1 MNPGREEST
10 RTDSLTIQLMTHTV
24 SLAEIREFMIRH
36 LQEVFSTMLSMSP
49 ETSEEVEPP
58 QAANRV
64 TGVVGMAGEEIDGV
78 LYLHLA
84 DGFAGKATAAM
95 LGMGP
100 EDPVGEA
107 EVNDVVGEITNMVAG
122 GLKSHLNDMGA
133 GCAMSTPGII
143 RGSSFEVETVPDVV
157 RELLGFDCEGSRILV
172 ELHIHSKGKMA

>member
-1 MNPGREEST
+1 
-10 RTDSLTIQLMTHTV
+10 MTHTANLTEV
-24 SLAEIREFMIRH
+24 REFMTRH

-49 ETSEEVEPP
+49 EACEGTEPP

-78 LYLHLA
+78 LYLHLGDDLA
-84 DGFAGKATAAM
+84 VKATAAM

-100 EDPVGEA
+100 DDGIGEA

-122 GLKSHLNDMGA
+122 GLKSHLNDLGA

-143 RGSSFEVETVPDVV
+143 RGSSFVVETVPDVV
-157 RELLGFDCEGSRILV
+157 RELLGFDCEGSRLLV

>member
-1 MNPGREEST
+1 
-10 RTDSLTIQLMTHTV
+10 MTHTA
-24 SLAEIREFMIRH
+24 SLTEIREFMIQH
-36 LQEVFSTMLSMSP
+36 LTEVFSTMLSMTP
-49 ETSEEVEPP
+49 ETSDHTEPP

-78 LYLHLA
+78 LYLHLT
-84 DGFAGKATAAM
+84 DEFAAKATAAM

-100 EDPVGEA
+100 EEAVGEA
-107 EVNDVVGEITNMVAG
+107 EANDVVGEITNMVAG

-143 RGSSFEVETVPDVV
+143 RGSSFVVETVPDVV
-157 RELLGFDCEGSRILV
+157 RELLGFVCEGSRVLV